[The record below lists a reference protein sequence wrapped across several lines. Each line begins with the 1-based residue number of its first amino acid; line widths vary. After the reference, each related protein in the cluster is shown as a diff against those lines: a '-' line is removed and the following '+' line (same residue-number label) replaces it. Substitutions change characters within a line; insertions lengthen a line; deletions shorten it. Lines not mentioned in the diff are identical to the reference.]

1 MSKAFGLCRFK
12 STGNIYWCVYNGTSD
27 VMNPWL
33 CTSED
38 ITDDEGHINVF
49 SILKEK
55 RPWEPVERLIDIDD
69 VDLYSDYGGGFYWSG
84 TGSELNRRILSNL
97 MPFDEC
103 YDDVKDGSPDWVS
116 VFLQQSERRQ
126 VTNDM

>member
-55 RPWEPVERLIDIDD
+55 RPWEPV
-69 VDLYSDYGGGFYWSG
+69 S
-84 TGSELNRRILSNL
+84 
-97 MPFDEC
+97 
-103 YDDVKDGSPDWVS
+103 
-116 VFLQQSERRQ
+116 
-126 VTNDM
+126 